1 MSDYYLDVVSRL
13 ADLPLFA
20 AAARRGDPA
29 TSHAAGVAARE
40 FSGEHER
47 RILEALAAGPGT
59 KDELAARSG
68 LTEQQVIRRIHAL
81 VRRGKV
87 SDTGVTRSTASG
99 RMATVWKITQ

>member
-1 MSDYYLDVVSRL
+1 VSDYYLDVVSRL

-59 KDELAARSG
+59 KDEIAARCG
-68 LTEQQVIRRIHAL
+68 LSEQMVIRRIARL
-81 VRRGKV
+81 RRVGRV
-87 SDTGVTRSTASG
+87 IDTGITRSTASG
-99 RMATVWKITQ
+99 RMATVWRKA

>member
-1 MSDYYLDVVSRL
+1 VSDYYLDVVSRL

-20 AAARRGDPA
+20 AASRRGDPA

-47 RILEALAAGPGT
+47 RILEALTAGPGT
-59 KDELAARSG
+59 KDEIAARSG
-68 LTEQQVIRRIHAL
+68 LTEQQVIRRIHGL
-81 VRRGKV
+81 VRRGRV

-99 RMATVWKITQ
+99 RMATVWRKA

>member
-1 MSDYYLDVVSRL
+1 MSDYYATTVD
-13 ADLPLFA
+13 ALPLF
-20 AAARRGDPA
+20 AAARRGDPS

-59 KDELAARSG
+59 KDEIADRSG
-68 LTEQQVIRRIHAL
+68 LTEQQVIRRIHGL

-87 SDTGVTRSTASG
+87 SDTGITRSTASG
-99 RMATVWKITQ
+99 RMATVWRKA